1 MDRMREEN
9 KALRAENDKL
19 RDELFAAKHSRNMNE
34 FKIPTQGSTEN
45 IKPSEIYQRE
55 EPDLHRPPMGGSTY
69 PSNVRASIESAVA
82 PSPSQD
88 LHNKMKMDDLSNN

>member
-19 RDELFAAKHSRNMNE
+19 RDELFAAKHNRNMNE
-34 FKIPTQGSTEN
+34 FKIANQGSTEN
-45 IKPSEIYQRE
+45 IKPTDIYQRE